1 MPIKSTIMKRRQP
14 ESEKISEKK
23 EKRIVENLLILKTNL
38 WLPGGKGGG
47 GRDKLGVSN

>member
-23 EKRIVENLLILKTNL
+23 EKILRHKNIPINLRKRKFPFKKMSKRFEQDI
-38 WLPGGKGGG
+38 
-47 GRDKLGVSN
+47 